1 MMGFNFL
8 TISIIRAP
16 LSSPR
21 PHLGVLSQRISEVF
35 LGAQEAG
42 APLEQKSLMLFCAF
56 HFCTLMAVPC
66 ARVSRLLILTSSP
79 GGCVCLHLGAFRGGR
94 RSSGASL
101 TAERGSGAL
110 QTPLESSLTHS
121 TPELDLTV
129 RPHASISNH
138 SGPSHF
144 TELDRAE

>member
-66 ARVSRLLILTSSP
+66 ARVSRLLTLTSSP

-101 TAERGSGAL
+101 TAERGSRRSADPSGVQSYA
-110 QTPLESSLTHS
+110 QHTRVR
-121 TPELDLTV
+121 LDCKTTCIHQQ
-129 RPHASISNH
+129 P
-138 SGPSHF
+138 
-144 TELDRAE
+144 